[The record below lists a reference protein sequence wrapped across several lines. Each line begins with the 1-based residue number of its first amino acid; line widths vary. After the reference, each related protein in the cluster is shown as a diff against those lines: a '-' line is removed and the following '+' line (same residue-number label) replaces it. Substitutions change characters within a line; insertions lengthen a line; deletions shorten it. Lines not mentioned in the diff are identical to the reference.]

1 MVAPMT
7 RSLVNLERLKAFLER
22 FGRDCRGPGTV
33 FIVGGGSAVLHGWRN
48 TTVDVDLK
56 LDPEPTGA
64 FELIARLKDEL
75 SINVE
80 LASPDQFI
88 PPPAGWRDRSVFIA
102 RYGKVDF
109 FHFDFYAQ
117 ALAKIERGSERD
129 LTDVEAMV
137 SAKLLKLDKLREAFE
152 GIQPQLVRYPGIDA
166 GAFRAKFEA
175 VASSLQLME
184 TSQ

>member
-1 MVAPMT
+1 MT
-7 RSLVNLERLKAFLER
+7 RSLVNIERLQAFLER
-22 FGRDCRGPGTV
+22 FGRECRGPGTV
-33 FIVGGGSAVLHGWRN
+33 FVVGGGSAILHGWRN

-56 LDPEPTGA
+56 LDPEPAGA

-80 LASPDQFI
+80 LASPDHFI
-88 PPPAGWRDRSVFIA
+88 PAAAGWRERSTFIA

-109 FHFDFYAQ
+109 FHFDFYSQ

-129 LTDVEAMV
+129 LSDVRAMV
-137 SAKLLKLDKLREAFE
+137 AARVVNLDKLREVFE

-166 GAFRAKFEA
+166 SAFQAKFEA
-175 VASSLQLME
+175 AASSLERME
-184 TSQ
+184 TSS